1 MRLSEDIVLS
11 VRDLKTYFYTRSGV
25 VKAVDGVTFDLHKKE
40 ALGIVG
46 ESGSGK
52 SMTCFSIMRLVPSPP
67 GKIVGGEVF
76 LKGQN
81 LLKLSSREMR
91 KIRGRGISM
100 SFQDPM
106 TYLNPVMRVGD
117 QIAEAIL
124 LHNNVSK
131 ARAFELAVKAMRL
144 TEINNPEK
152 RAHDYPHQLSGGM
165 RQRVL
170 ISMALACDPD
180 VMIADEPTTA
190 LDVVVQK
197 EILNLLR
204 DLRNELSTGMIIVSH
219 DLGVVAEVCDKV
231 AVMYAGNIVEISSTK
246 ELFDNPLHPYT
257 IGLLESIPRPDRGKQ
272 RLITIPGAVP
282 DLINSPAGCKF
293 HPRCPYAIAECKT
306 RLPPLEKVEGDRY
319 VRCIKYAEIQRERK
333 S

>member
-1 MRLSEDIVLS
+1 LTEDTVLS
-11 VRDLKTYFYTRSGV
+11 VRDLKTYFYTRKGV
-25 VKAVDGVTFDLHKKE
+25 VKAVDGVSFDLHKKE

-52 SMTCFSIMRLVPSPP
+52 SMTCFSIMRLVPDPP
-67 GKIVGGEVF
+67 GRIVGGEV
-76 LKGQN
+76 LLNGQD
-81 LLKLSSREMR
+81 LLRLSSREIR
-91 KIRGRGISM
+91 KVRGRGISM

-131 ARAFELAVKAMRL
+131 ARAFEMAVEAMRL

-165 RQRVL
+165 RQRIL

-204 DLRNELSTGMIIVSH
+204 DLRNELLTGMIIVSH
-219 DLGVVAEVCDKV
+219 DLGVVAEVCEKV
-231 AVMYAGNIVEISSTK
+231 AVMYAGSIVEIATTQ
-246 ELFDNPLHPYT
+246 ELFENPLHPYT
-257 IGLLESIPRPDRGKQ
+257 IGLMESIPRPDRGKQ
-272 RLITIPGAVP
+272 RLLTIQGAVP
-282 DLINSPAGCKF
+282 DLINPPSGCKF
-293 HPRCPYAIAECKT
+293 HPRCPYAVTEC
-306 RLPPLEKVEGDRY
+306 RIGLPGLEKAEGDRY
-319 VRCIKYAEIQRERK
+319 VRCIKYAEIQKTRR

>member
-1 MRLSEDIVLS
+1 LPEDTVLS
-11 VRDLKTYFYTRSGV
+11 VRELKTYFYTRKGV
-25 VKAVDGVTFDLHKKE
+25 VKAVDGVSFDLHKKE

-52 SMTCFSIMRLVPSPP
+52 SMTCFSIMRLVPDPP
-67 GKIVGGEVF
+67 GKIVGGEV
-76 LKGQN
+76 LLNGQD
-81 LLKLSSREMR
+81 LLKLSSREIR

-124 LHNNVSK
+124 LHNDVSK
-131 ARAFELAVKAMRL
+131 ASAFEMAVEAMRL

-165 RQRVL
+165 RQRIL
-170 ISMALACDPD
+170 ISMALACNPD

-204 DLRNELSTGMIIVSH
+204 NLRNELSTGMIIVSH
-219 DLGVVAEVCDKV
+219 DLGVVAEVCEKV
-231 AVMYAGNIVEISSTK
+231 AVMYAGSIVEISSTK
-246 ELFDNPLHPYT
+246 ELFENPLHPYT
-257 IGLLESIPRPDRGKQ
+257 IGLMESIPRPDRGKQ
-272 RLITIPGAVP
+272 RLLTIPGSVP
-282 DLINSPAGCKF
+282 DLINPPSGCKF
-293 HPRCPYAIAECKT
+293 HPRCPYAVAECKID
-306 RLPPLEKVEGDRY
+306 LPRLEKVDGDRY
-319 VRCIKYAEIQRERK
+319 VRCIKYAEIQKTRR

>member
-1 MRLSEDIVLS
+1 LAEDTVLS
-11 VRDLKTYFYTRSGV
+11 VRELKTYFYTRKGV
-25 VKAVDGVTFDLHKKE
+25 VKAVDGVSFDLHKKE

-52 SMTCFSIMRLVPSPP
+52 SMTCFSVMRLVPDPP
-67 GKIVGGEVF
+67 GKIVGGEV
-76 LKGQN
+76 LLNGQD
-81 LLKLSSREMR
+81 LLKLSSREIR

-124 LHNNVSK
+124 LHNDVSK
-131 ARAFELAVKAMRL
+131 ASAFEMAVESMRL

-165 RQRVL
+165 RQRIL
-170 ISMALACDPD
+170 ISMALACNPD

-197 EILNLLR
+197 EILNLLKN
-204 DLRNELSTGMIIVSH
+204 LRNELSTGMIIVSH
-219 DLGVVAEVCDKV
+219 DLGVVAEVCEKV
-231 AVMYAGNIVEISSTK
+231 AVMYAGSIVEISSTK
-246 ELFDNPLHPYT
+246 ELFENPLHPYT
-257 IGLLESIPRPDRGKQ
+257 IGLMESIPRPDRGKQ
-272 RLITIPGAVP
+272 RLLTIPGSVP
-282 DLINSPAGCKF
+282 DLINPPSGCKF
-293 HPRCPYAIAECKT
+293 HPRCPYAVAEC
-306 RLPPLEKVEGDRY
+306 RIDLPRLEKVDGDRY
-319 VRCIKYAEIQRERK
+319 VRCIKYEEIQKARR

>member
-1 MRLSEDIVLS
+1 LPEDTVLS
-11 VRDLKTYFYTRSGV
+11 VRDLKTYFYTRKGV
-25 VKAVDGVTFDLHKKE
+25 VKAVDGVSFDLHKKE

-52 SMTCFSIMRLVPSPP
+52 SMTCFSVMRLVPDPP
-67 GKIVGGEVF
+67 GKIVGGEV
-76 LKGQN
+76 LLNGQD
-81 LLKLSSREMR
+81 LLKLSSREIR

-124 LHNNVSK
+124 LHNDVSK
-131 ARAFELAVKAMRL
+131 ASAFEMAVESMRL

-165 RQRVL
+165 RQRIL

-197 EILNLLR
+197 EILNLLKN
-204 DLRNELSTGMIIVSH
+204 LRNELSTGMIIVSH
-219 DLGVVAEVCDKV
+219 DLGVVAEVCEKV
-231 AVMYAGNIVEISSTK
+231 AVMYAGSIVEISSTK
-246 ELFDNPLHPYT
+246 ELFENPLHPYT
-257 IGLLESIPRPDRGKQ
+257 IGLMESIPRPDRGKQ
-272 RLITIPGAVP
+272 RLLTIPGSVP
-282 DLINSPAGCKF
+282 DLINPPSGCKF
-293 HPRCPYAIAECKT
+293 HPRCPYAVAEC
-306 RLPPLEKVEGDRY
+306 RIDLPRLEKVDGDRY
-319 VRCIKYAEIQRERK
+319 VRCIKYAEIQKTRR

>member
-1 MRLSEDIVLS
+1 LPEDTVLS
-11 VRDLKTYFYTRSGV
+11 VRELKTYFYTRKGV
-25 VKAVDGVTFDLHKKE
+25 VKAVDGVSFDLHKKE

-52 SMTCFSIMRLVPSPP
+52 SMTCFSIMRLVPDPP
-67 GKIVGGEVF
+67 GKIVGGEV
-76 LKGQN
+76 LLNGQD
-81 LLKLSSREMR
+81 LLKLSSREIR

-124 LHNNVSK
+124 LHNDVSK
-131 ARAFELAVKAMRL
+131 PNAFEMAVEAMRL

-165 RQRVL
+165 RQRIL
-170 ISMALACDPD
+170 ISMALACNPD

-204 DLRNELSTGMIIVSH
+204 NLRNELSTGMIIVSH
-219 DLGVVAEVCDKV
+219 DLGVVAEVCEKV
-231 AVMYAGNIVEISSTK
+231 AVMYAGSIVEISSTK
-246 ELFDNPLHPYT
+246 ELFENPLHPYT
-257 IGLLESIPRPDRGKQ
+257 IGLMESIPRPDRGKQ
-272 RLITIPGAVP
+272 RLLTIPGAVP
-282 DLINSPAGCKF
+282 DLINPPSGCKF
-293 HPRCPYAIAECKT
+293 HPRCPYALAEC
-306 RLPPLEKVEGDRY
+306 RIDLPRLEKVDGDRY
-319 VRCIKYAEIQRERK
+319 VRCIKYAEIQKTRR

>member
-1 MRLSEDIVLS
+1 LPEDTVLS
-11 VRDLKTYFYTRSGV
+11 VRELKTYFYTRKGV
-25 VKAVDGVTFDLHKKE
+25 VKAVDGVSFDLHKKE

-52 SMTCFSIMRLVPSPP
+52 SMTCFSIMRLVPDPP
-67 GKIVGGEVF
+67 GKIVGGEV
-76 LKGQN
+76 LLNGQD
-81 LLKLSSREMR
+81 LLKLSSREIR

-124 LHNNVSK
+124 LHNDVSK
-131 ARAFELAVKAMRL
+131 ASAFEMAVESMRL

-165 RQRVL
+165 RQRIL
-170 ISMALACDPD
+170 ISMALACNPD

-204 DLRNELSTGMIIVSH
+204 NLRNELSTGMIIVSH
-219 DLGVVAEVCDKV
+219 DLGVVAEVCEKV
-231 AVMYAGNIVEISSTK
+231 AVMYAGSIVEISSTK
-246 ELFDNPLHPYT
+246 ELFENPLHPYT
-257 IGLLESIPRPDRGKQ
+257 IGLMESIPRPDRGKQ
-272 RLITIPGAVP
+272 RLLTIPGSVP
-282 DLINSPAGCKF
+282 DLINPPSGCKF
-293 HPRCPYAIAECKT
+293 HPRCPYAVAEC
-306 RLPPLEKVEGDRY
+306 RIDLPRLEKVDGDRY
-319 VRCIKYAEIQRERK
+319 VRCIKYAEIQKTRR

>member
-1 MRLSEDIVLS
+1 MPEDTVLS
-11 VRDLKTYFYTRSGV
+11 VRDLKTYFYTRKGV
-25 VKAVDGVTFDLHKKE
+25 VKAVDGVSFDLHKKE

-52 SMTCFSIMRLVPSPP
+52 SMTCFSILRLVPDPP
-67 GKIVGGEVF
+67 GKIVGGEV
-76 LKGQN
+76 LLNGQD
-81 LLKLSSREMR
+81 LLKLSSREIR

-124 LHNNVSK
+124 LHNDVSK
-131 ARAFELAVKAMRL
+131 ASAFEMAVESMRL

-165 RQRVL
+165 RQRIL

-197 EILNLLR
+197 EILNLLKN
-204 DLRNELSTGMIIVSH
+204 LRNELSTGMIIVSH
-219 DLGVVAEVCDKV
+219 DLGVVAEVCEKV
-231 AVMYAGNIVEISSTK
+231 AVMYAGSIVEISSTK
-246 ELFDNPLHPYT
+246 ELFENPLHPYT
-257 IGLLESIPRPDRGKQ
+257 IGLMESIPRPDRGKQ
-272 RLITIPGAVP
+272 RLLTIPGAVP
-282 DLINSPAGCKF
+282 DLINPPSGCKF
-293 HPRCPYAIAECKT
+293 HPRCPYAVAEC
-306 RLPPLEKVEGDRY
+306 RIDLPRLEKVDGDRY
-319 VRCIKYAEIQRERK
+319 VRCIKYAEIQKARR

>member
-1 MRLSEDIVLS
+1 MPEDTVLS
-11 VRDLKTYFYTRSGV
+11 VRDLKTYFYTRKGV
-25 VKAVDGVTFDLHKKE
+25 VKAVDGVSFDLHKKE

-52 SMTCFSIMRLVPSPP
+52 SMTCFSIMRLVPDPP
-67 GKIVGGEVF
+67 GKIVGGEV
-76 LKGQN
+76 LLNGQD
-81 LLKLSSREMR
+81 LLKLSSREIR

-124 LHNNVSK
+124 LHNDVSK
-131 ARAFELAVKAMRL
+131 ARAFEMAVEAMRL

-165 RQRVL
+165 RQRIL

-204 DLRNELSTGMIIVSH
+204 NLRNELSTGMIIVSH
-219 DLGVVAEVCDKV
+219 DLGVVAEVCEKV
-231 AVMYAGNIVEISSTK
+231 AVMYAGSIVEISSTK
-246 ELFDNPLHPYT
+246 ELFENPLHPYT
-257 IGLLESIPRPDRGKQ
+257 IGLMESIPRPDRGKQ
-272 RLITIPGAVP
+272 RLLTIPGAVP
-282 DLINSPAGCKF
+282 DLINSPSGCKF
-293 HPRCPYAIAECKT
+293 HPRCPYAVAEC
-306 RLPPLEKVEGDRY
+306 RIDLPRLEKVDGDRY
-319 VRCIKYAEIQRERK
+319 VRCIKYAEIQKARR

>member
-1 MRLSEDIVLS
+1 MPEDPVLS
-11 VRDLKTYFYTRSGV
+11 VRELKTYFFTRKGV
-25 VKAVDGVTFDLHKKE
+25 VKAVDGVSFDLHKKE

-52 SMTCFSIMRLVPSPP
+52 SITCFSIMRLVPDPP
-67 GKIVGGEVF
+67 GRIVSGEVL
-76 LKGQN
+76 LKGRD
-81 LLKLSSREMR
+81 LLKLTSAEMR
-91 KIRGRGISM
+91 KVRGSGISM

-124 LHNNVSK
+124 LHNDVDK
-131 ARAFELAVKAMRL
+131 QKAFEMAVKAMKL

-152 RAHDYPHQLSGGM
+152 RALDYPHQLSGGM

-180 VMIADEPTTA
+180 VLIADEPTTA
-190 LDVVVQK
+190 LDVIVQK

-204 DLRNELSTGMIIVSH
+204 DIRNEISTGMIIVSH
-219 DLGVVAEVCDKV
+219 DLGVVAEVCERV
-231 AVMYAGNIVEISSTK
+231 AVMYAGNMVEIAATK
-246 ELFDNPLHPYT
+246 ELFENPLHPYT
-257 IGLLESIPRPDRGKQ
+257 MGLMESIPRADRGKQ
-272 RLITIPGAVP
+272 RLLTIPGSVP
-282 DLINSPAGCKF
+282 DLINPPSGCTF
-293 HPRCPYAIAECKT
+293 HPRCPYAVAECKT
-306 RLPPLEKVEGDRY
+306 QLPPLEKVDGDRY
-319 VRCIKYAEIQRERK
+319 VRCIKYAEIQKMRR

>member
-1 MRLSEDIVLS
+1 LPEDTVLS
-11 VRDLKTYFYTRSGV
+11 VRELKTYFYTRKGV
-25 VKAVDGVTFDLHKKE
+25 VKAVDGVSFDLHKKE

-52 SMTCFSIMRLVPSPP
+52 SMTCFSIMRLVPDPP
-67 GKIVGGEVF
+67 GKIVGGEV
-76 LKGQN
+76 LLNGQD
-81 LLKLSSREMR
+81 LLKLSSREIR

-124 LHNNVSK
+124 LHNDVSK
-131 ARAFELAVKAMRL
+131 PNAFEMAVEAMRL

-165 RQRVL
+165 RQRIL
-170 ISMALACDPD
+170 ISMALACNPD

-204 DLRNELSTGMIIVSH
+204 NLRNELSTGMIIVSH
-219 DLGVVAEVCDKV
+219 DLGVVAEVCEKV
-231 AVMYAGNIVEISSTK
+231 AVMYAGSIVEISSTK
-246 ELFDNPLHPYT
+246 ELFENPLHPYT
-257 IGLLESIPRPDRGKQ
+257 IGLMESIPRPDRGKQ
-272 RLITIPGAVP
+272 RLLTIPGSVP
-282 DLINSPAGCKF
+282 DLINPPSGCKF
-293 HPRCPYAIAECKT
+293 HPRCPYAVSEC
-306 RLPPLEKVEGDRY
+306 RIDLPRLEKVDGDRY
-319 VRCIKYAEIQRERK
+319 VRCIKYAEIQKTRR

>member
-1 MRLSEDIVLS
+1 LPEDTVLS
-11 VRDLKTYFYTRSGV
+11 VRELKTYFYTRKGV
-25 VKAVDGVTFDLHKKE
+25 VKAVDGVSFDLHKKE

-52 SMTCFSIMRLVPSPP
+52 SMTCFSIMRLVPDPP
-67 GKIVGGEVF
+67 GKIVGGEV
-76 LKGQN
+76 LLNGQD
-81 LLKLSSREMR
+81 LLKLSSREIR

-124 LHNNVSK
+124 LHNDVSK
-131 ARAFELAVKAMRL
+131 ASAFEMAVEAMRL

-165 RQRVL
+165 RQRIL
-170 ISMALACDPD
+170 ISMALACNPD

-204 DLRNELSTGMIIVSH
+204 NLRNELSTGMIIVSH
-219 DLGVVAEVCDKV
+219 DLGVVAEVCEKV
-231 AVMYAGNIVEISSTK
+231 AVMYAGSIVEISSTK
-246 ELFDNPLHPYT
+246 ELFENPLHPYT
-257 IGLLESIPRPDRGKQ
+257 IGLMESIPRPDRGKQ
-272 RLITIPGAVP
+272 RLLTIPGAVP
-282 DLINSPAGCKF
+282 DLINPPSGCKF
-293 HPRCPYAIAECKT
+293 HPRCPYAVAEC
-306 RLPPLEKVEGDRY
+306 RIDLPRLEKVDGDRY
-319 VRCIKYAEIQRERK
+319 VRCIKYAEIQKTRR

>member
-1 MRLSEDIVLS
+1 MPEDTVLS
-11 VRDLKTYFYTRSGV
+11 VRDLKTYFYTRKGV
-25 VKAVDGVTFDLHKKE
+25 VKAVDGVSFDLHKKE

-52 SMTCFSIMRLVPSPP
+52 SMTCFSIMRLVPDPP
-67 GKIVGGEVF
+67 GKIVGGEV
-76 LKGQN
+76 LLNGQD
-81 LLKLSSREMR
+81 LLKLSSREIR

-124 LHNNVSK
+124 LHNDVSK
-131 ARAFELAVKAMRL
+131 ASAFEMAVESMRL

-165 RQRVL
+165 RQRIL

-197 EILNLLR
+197 EILNLLKN
-204 DLRNELSTGMIIVSH
+204 LRNELSTGMIIVSH
-219 DLGVVAEVCDKV
+219 DLGVVAEVCEKV
-231 AVMYAGNIVEISSTK
+231 AVMYAGSIVEISSTK
-246 ELFDNPLHPYT
+246 ELFENPLHPYT
-257 IGLLESIPRPDRGKQ
+257 IGLMESIPRPDRGKQ
-272 RLITIPGAVP
+272 RLLTIPGAVP
-282 DLINSPAGCKF
+282 DLINPPSGCKF
-293 HPRCPYAIAECKT
+293 HPRCPYAVAEC
-306 RLPPLEKVEGDRY
+306 RIDLPRLEKVDGDRY
-319 VRCIKYAEIQRERK
+319 VRCIKYAEIQKTRR

>member
-1 MRLSEDIVLS
+1 MPEDTVLS
-11 VRDLKTYFYTRSGV
+11 VRELKTYFYTRKGV
-25 VKAVDGVTFDLHKKE
+25 VKAVDGVSFDLHKKE

-52 SMTCFSIMRLVPSPP
+52 SMTCFSIMRLVPDPP
-67 GKIVGGEVF
+67 GKIVGGEV
-76 LKGQN
+76 LLNGQD
-81 LLKLSSREMR
+81 LLKLSSREIR

-124 LHNNVSK
+124 LHNDVSK
-131 ARAFELAVKAMRL
+131 PNAFEMAVEAMRL

-165 RQRVL
+165 RQRIL
-170 ISMALACDPD
+170 ISMALACNPD

-204 DLRNELSTGMIIVSH
+204 NLRNELSTGMIIVSH
-219 DLGVVAEVCDKV
+219 DLGVVAEVCEKV
-231 AVMYAGNIVEISSTK
+231 AVMYAGSIVEISSTK
-246 ELFDNPLHPYT
+246 ELFENPLHPYT
-257 IGLLESIPRPDRGKQ
+257 IGLMESIPRPDRGKQ
-272 RLITIPGAVP
+272 RLLTIPGAVP
-282 DLINSPAGCKF
+282 DLINPPSGCKF
-293 HPRCPYAIAECKT
+293 HPRCPYALAEC
-306 RLPPLEKVEGDRY
+306 RIDLPRLEKVDGDRY
-319 VRCIKYAEIQRERK
+319 VRCIKYAEIQKTRR

>member
-1 MRLSEDIVLS
+1 MPEDTVLS
-11 VRDLKTYFYTRSGV
+11 VRELKTYFYTRKGV
-25 VKAVDGVTFDLHKKE
+25 VKAVDGVSFDLHKKE

-52 SMTCFSIMRLVPSPP
+52 SMTCFSIMRLVPDPP
-67 GKIVGGEVF
+67 GKIVGGEV
-76 LKGQN
+76 LLNGQD
-81 LLKLSSREMR
+81 LLKLSSREIR

-124 LHNNVSK
+124 LHNDVSK
-131 ARAFELAVKAMRL
+131 PNAFEMAVEAMRL

-165 RQRVL
+165 RQRIL
-170 ISMALACDPD
+170 ISMALACNPD

-204 DLRNELSTGMIIVSH
+204 NLRNELSTGMIIVSH
-219 DLGVVAEVCDKV
+219 DLGVVAEVCEKV
-231 AVMYAGNIVEISSTK
+231 AVMYAGSIVEISSTK
-246 ELFDNPLHPYT
+246 VLFENPLHPYT
-257 IGLLESIPRPDRGKQ
+257 IGLMESIPRPDRGKQ
-272 RLITIPGAVP
+272 RLLTIPGSVP
-282 DLINSPAGCKF
+282 DLINPPSGCKF
-293 HPRCPYAIAECKT
+293 HPRCPYAVAEC
-306 RLPPLEKVEGDRY
+306 RIDLPRLEKVDGDRY
-319 VRCIKYAEIQRERK
+319 VRCIKYAEIQKTRR

>member
-1 MRLSEDIVLS
+1 MGEDTVLS
-11 VRDLKTYFYTRSGV
+11 VRDLKTYFYTRKGV

-52 SMTCFSIMRLVPSPP
+52 SMTCFSIMRLVPDPP
-67 GKIVGGEVF
+67 GKIVGGEVL
-76 LKGQN
+76 LKGQD

-124 LHNNVSK
+124 LHNDVSK
-131 ARAFELAVKAMRL
+131 TSAFEMAVKAMRL

-165 RQRVL
+165 RQRIL

-219 DLGVVAEVCDKV
+219 DLGVVAEVCEKV
-231 AVMYAGNIVEISSTK
+231 AVMYAGSIVEISGTK
-246 ELFDNPLHPYT
+246 DLFENPLHPYT
-257 IGLLESIPRPDRGKQ
+257 IGLMESIPRPDRGKQ
-272 RLITIPGAVP
+272 RLLTIPGVVP
-282 DLINSPAGCKF
+282 DLINPPSGCKF
-293 HPRCPYAIAECKT
+293 HPRCPYAVAECKID
-306 RLPPLEKVEGDRY
+306 LPPLEKVDGDRY
-319 VRCIKYAEIQRERK
+319 VRCIKYAEIQKTRR

>member
-1 MRLSEDIVLS
+1 LGEDTVLS
-11 VRDLKTYFYTRSGV
+11 VRDLKTYFYTRKGV

-52 SMTCFSIMRLVPSPP
+52 SMTCFSIMRLVPDPP
-67 GKIVGGEVF
+67 GKIVGGEVL
-76 LKGQN
+76 LKGQD

-124 LHNNVSK
+124 LHNDVSK
-131 ARAFELAVKAMRL
+131 TSAFEMAVKAMRL

-165 RQRVL
+165 RQRIL

-219 DLGVVAEVCDKV
+219 DLGVVAEVCEKV
-231 AVMYAGNIVEISSTK
+231 AVMYAGSIVEISGTK
-246 ELFDNPLHPYT
+246 DLFENPLHPYT
-257 IGLLESIPRPDRGKQ
+257 IGLMESIPRPDRGKQ
-272 RLITIPGAVP
+272 RLLTIPGVVP
-282 DLINSPAGCKF
+282 DLINPPSGCKF
-293 HPRCPYAIAECKT
+293 HPRCPYAVAECKID
-306 RLPPLEKVEGDRY
+306 LPPLEKVDGDRY
-319 VRCIKYAEIQRERK
+319 VRCIKYAEIQKTRR

>member
-1 MRLSEDIVLS
+1 MPEDTVLS
-11 VRDLKTYFYTRSGV
+11 VRELKTYFYTRKGV
-25 VKAVDGVTFDLHKKE
+25 VKAVDGVSFDLHKKE

-52 SMTCFSIMRLVPSPP
+52 SMTCFSIMRLVPDPP
-67 GKIVGGEVF
+67 GKIVGGEV
-76 LKGQN
+76 LLNGQD
-81 LLKLSSREMR
+81 LLKLSSREIR

-124 LHNNVSK
+124 LHNDVSK
-131 ARAFELAVKAMRL
+131 PNAFEMAVEAMRL

-165 RQRVL
+165 RQRIL
-170 ISMALACDPD
+170 ISMALACNPD

-204 DLRNELSTGMIIVSH
+204 NLRNELSTGMIIVSH
-219 DLGVVAEVCDKV
+219 DLGVVAEVCEKV
-231 AVMYAGNIVEISSTK
+231 AVMYAGSIVEISSTK
-246 ELFDNPLHPYT
+246 ELFENPLHPYT
-257 IGLLESIPRPDRGKQ
+257 IGLMESIPRPDRGKQ
-272 RLITIPGAVP
+272 RLLTIPGSVP
-282 DLINSPAGCKF
+282 DLINPPSGCKF
-293 HPRCPYAIAECKT
+293 HPRCPYAVAEC
-306 RLPPLEKVEGDRY
+306 RIDLPRLEKVDGDRY
-319 VRCIKYAEIQRERK
+319 VRCIKYAEIQKTRR

>member
-1 MRLSEDIVLS
+1 LPEDTVLS
-11 VRDLKTYFYTRSGV
+11 VRELKTYFYTRKGV
-25 VKAVDGVTFDLHKKE
+25 VKAVDGVSFDLHKKE

-52 SMTCFSIMRLVPSPP
+52 SMTCFSIMRLVPDPP
-67 GKIVGGEVF
+67 GKIVGGEV
-76 LKGQN
+76 LLNGQD
-81 LLKLSSREMR
+81 LLKLSSREIR

-124 LHNNVSK
+124 LHNDVSK
-131 ARAFELAVKAMRL
+131 PNAFEMAVEAMRL

-165 RQRVL
+165 RQRIL
-170 ISMALACDPD
+170 ISMALACNPD

-204 DLRNELSTGMIIVSH
+204 NLRNELSTGMIIVSH
-219 DLGVVAEVCDKV
+219 DLGVVAEVCEKV
-231 AVMYAGNIVEISSTK
+231 AVMYAGSIVEISSTK
-246 ELFDNPLHPYT
+246 ELFENPLHPYT
-257 IGLLESIPRPDRGKQ
+257 IGLMESIPRPDRGKQ
-272 RLITIPGAVP
+272 RLLTIPGSVP
-282 DLINSPAGCKF
+282 DLINPPSGCKF
-293 HPRCPYAIAECKT
+293 HPRCPYAVAEC
-306 RLPPLEKVEGDRY
+306 RIDLPRLEKVDGDRY
-319 VRCIKYAEIQRERK
+319 VRCIKYAEIQKTRR